1 MTNSN
6 NKEQKSNANQLSNFN
21 ENIGNTQVLYGIDN
35 VINTEL
41 QFFSKTRGK
50 IDTCMNYTRPPLAIE
65 IDTVKKAFVDAKNR
79 GVKLRYLTEITSENI
94 AYCKELMSIVDELR
108 HLEGIKGNFMLS
120 ESQYLSPVVLF
131 EKEKVASQIICSNL
145 KVIIEQQQYI
155 FDSFWDRSI
164 PAYQRILGIESGIE
178 SEFIEVISDNKKA
191 AEIYIDLAKS
201 VEKEALLLF
210 ANAKAI
216 IRADRL
222 GVLDSL
228 INASNNKGALVRI
241 ISPITA
247 ENSQIVEKICARAP
261 GIKILNG
268 GSSHSGQMLID
279 NTKFLRFGIKEP
291 KAEEFSGAIRFVE
304 YSNSKVGVYSSR
316 AFFELLWNELFQH
329 EQLKRHDK
337 MQKEF
342 INIAA
347 HELRNPIQPIIGLSE
362 VLRSRI
368 KNADE
373 HEFLDVII
381 RSAKRLQQLTDNI
394 LNLAQIENHS
404 LKLNKE
410 RFDLSALIANILK
423 DYRNQLAGKNDINNG
438 NDKGNGKVKL
448 LYTNRRGKGDYGS
461 NDDIIFVEADAG
473 RIIQVISN
481 LLNNAIKFTNI
492 EVGEEATKDNT
503 ITIMVDHDENKDNN
517 SVVVSVED
525 TGRGID
531 PEILPKLFSKFVT
544 NSESGTG
551 LGLFISKN
559 IIEAHGG
566 KMWAGNNRDNND
578 GKRIGATFRFSLPVS
593 KENRTILKTDICNK
607 SDVNEL
613 GNIACI

>member
-1 MTNSN
+1 
-6 NKEQKSNANQLSNFN
+6 
-21 ENIGNTQVLYGIDN
+21 
-35 VINTEL
+35 
-41 QFFSKTRGK
+41 
-50 IDTCMNYTRPPLAIE
+50 MNYTRPPLAIE
-65 IDTVKKAFVDAKNR
+65 IDTIKKAFIDTKR
-79 GVKLRYLTEITSENI
+79 RRVKLRYLTEITSENI
-94 AYCKELMSIVDELR
+94 TYCKELMSIVDELR
-108 HLEGIKGNFMLS
+108 HLEGIKGNFMVS
-120 ESQYLSPVVLF
+120 ESEYLSPIILF

-155 FDSFWDRSI
+155 FDSFWDRST
-164 PAYQRILGIESGIE
+164 PAQQRILEIESDIE

-191 AEIYIDLAKS
+191 AEIYIDLARS

-210 ANAKAI
+210 ANRKAI

-228 INASNNKGALVRI
+228 INASNNKGALVKI

-304 YSNSKVGVYSSR
+304 YSNSKVGVYSAKS
-316 AFFELLWNELFQH
+316 FFELLWNELFQH

-362 VLRSRI
+362 VLRSRT

-410 RFDLSALIANILK
+410 RFDLSALITDILK
-423 DYRNQLAGKNDINNG
+423 DYRNQLAGKNDSNNG
-438 NDKGNGKVKL
+438 NDKGNRKVKL
-448 LYTNRRGKGDYGS
+448 LYTNGRGKGDYGS

-473 RIIQVISN
+473 RTAQVISN
-481 LLNNAIKFTNI
+481 LLNNAIKFTN
-492 EVGEEATKDNT
+492 VEETAKDNNT
-503 ITIMVDHDENKDNN
+503 ITIVVDHDDNNDNNN

-566 KMWAGNNRDNND
+566 KMWAENNTDVFGIRT
-578 GKRIGATFRFSLPVS
+578 RGARFCFTLPIIDKS
-593 KENRTILKTDICNK
+593 TDRLITTK
-607 SDVNEL
+607 SDTTS
-613 GNIACI
+613 GQGKPRT

>member
-1 MTNSN
+1 M
-6 NKEQKSNANQLSNFN
+6 
-21 ENIGNTQVLYGIDN
+21 LYGIDN

-41 QFFSKTRGK
+41 QFFSKTRAK

-65 IDTVKKAFVDAKNR
+65 INTIKKAFVDAKNR

-94 AYCKELMSIVDELR
+94 IYCKELMSIVDELR

-120 ESQYLSPVVLF
+120 ETQYLSPVVFF

-145 KVIIEQQQYI
+145 KQIVEQQQYI

-164 PAYQRILGIESGIE
+164 SAYQRILEIESGRE
-178 SEFIEVISDNKKA
+178 SEFVEVISDSKKA
-191 AEIYIDLAKS
+191 AETYTDLARS

-210 ANAKAI
+210 ANSKAI

-228 INASNNKGALVRI
+228 VNASSNKGALVRI
-241 ISPITA
+241 ISPITE
-247 ENSQIVEKICARAP
+247 ENSQIVEKIRGKAP
-261 GIKILNG
+261 GIRILNG
-268 GSSHSGQMLID
+268 GSSHSGLMVID
-279 NTKFLRFGIKEP
+279 NTKFLRFGIKEL
-291 KAEEFSGAIRFVE
+291 KAEEFSAAIRFVE

-316 AFFELLWNELFQH
+316 AFFELLWNELLQH
-329 EQLKRHDK
+329 EQLKIHDK
-337 MQKEF
+337 MQNEF

-362 VLRSRI
+362 VLRSRTRS
-368 KNADE
+368 ADE

-410 RFDLSALIANILK
+410 RFDLAGLITNILK
-423 DYRNQLAGKNDINNG
+423 DYRNQLEGNSDNNNG
-438 NDKGNGKVKL
+438 KGKDRGNVNL
-448 LYTNRRGKGDYGS
+448 LYKNRLGKGDYG
-461 NDDIIFVEADAG
+461 NKDNIFVEADAG
-473 RIIQVISN
+473 RITQVISN
-481 LLNNAIKFTNI
+481 LLSNAIKFTKL
-492 EVGEEATKDNT
+492 EVEEEVKDST
-503 ITIMVDHDENKDNN
+503 ITITVDHDDNKYNN
-517 SVVVSVED
+517 FVVVSVED

-544 NSESGTG
+544 NSDSGTG

-559 IIEAHGG
+559 IVEAHGG
-566 KMWAGNNRDNND
+566 RIWAENNAN
-578 GKRIGATFRFSLPVS
+578 GKGATFSFSLPI
-593 KENRTILKTDICNK
+593 N
-607 SDVNEL
+607 
-613 GNIACI
+613 

>member
-1 MTNSN
+1 
-6 NKEQKSNANQLSNFN
+6 
-21 ENIGNTQVLYGIDN
+21 VLYGIDN

-41 QFFSKTRGK
+41 QFFSKTRAK

-65 IDTVKKAFVDAKNR
+65 IDTIKKAFVDAKNR

-94 AYCKELMSIVDELR
+94 GYCKELMSIVDELR

-120 ESQYLSPVVLF
+120 ESEYLSPVVFF

-164 PAYQRILGIESGIE
+164 PAYQRILEIESGIE

-191 AEIYIDLAKS
+191 AEIYINLARS
-201 VEKEALLLF
+201 VKKEALVLF
-210 ANAKAI
+210 ANSKAI
-216 IRADRL
+216 MRADRL
-222 GVLDSL
+222 GVLDYL
-228 INASNNKGALVRI
+228 VNASNDKGALVRI
-241 ISPITA
+241 ISPITE
-247 ENSQIVEKICARAP
+247 ENSQIVEKICAMAP

-268 GSSHSGQMLID
+268 GSSHSGLMIID

-291 KAEEFSGAIRFVE
+291 KAEDFSGAIRFVE

-316 AFFELLWNELFQH
+316 AFFELLWNEHIQY

-362 VLRSRI
+362 VLRSRT

-381 RSAKRLQQLTDNI
+381 RSAKRLQHLTDNI

-423 DYRNQLAGKNDINNG
+423 DYRNQLVGENDSNNG
-438 NDKGNGKVKL
+438 NDKGNRKLKL
-448 LYTNRRGKGDYGS
+448 LYTNGHGKGDYGS
-461 NDDIIFVEADAG
+461 KEDIIFVEADAG
-473 RIIQVISN
+473 RITQVISN
-481 LLNNAIKFTNI
+481 LLNNAIKFTKL
-492 EVGEEATKDNT
+492 EAKDNT
-503 ITIMVDHDENKDNN
+503 ITIVVDYDDDKYNN

-525 TGRGID
+525 SGIGID
-531 PEILPKLFSKFVT
+531 LEILPKLFSKFVT
-544 NSESGTG
+544 NSDSGTG

-559 IIEAHGG
+559 IVEAHGG
-566 KMWAGNNRDNND
+566 KMWAENNND
-578 GKRIGATFRFSLPVS
+578 GFGKKTIGARFCFTLPIMYS
-593 KENRTILKTDICNK
+593 STNRSIKTK
-607 SDVNEL
+607 SDKMSIQ
-613 GNIACI
+613 GITRT

>member
-1 MTNSN
+1 
-6 NKEQKSNANQLSNFN
+6 
-21 ENIGNTQVLYGIDN
+21 
-35 VINTEL
+35 
-41 QFFSKTRGK
+41 
-50 IDTCMNYTRPPLAIE
+50 MNYTRPPLAIE
-65 IDTVKKAFVDAKNR
+65 IDTIKKAFIDAKR
-79 GVKLRYLTEITSENI
+79 RRVKLRYLTEITSENI
-94 AYCKELMSIVDELR
+94 TYCKELMSIVDELR
-108 HLEGIKGNFMLS
+108 HLEGIKGNFMVS
-120 ESQYLSPVVLF
+120 ESEYLSPIILF

-155 FDSFWDRSI
+155 FDSFWDRST
-164 PAYQRILGIESGIE
+164 PAQQRILEIESDIE

-191 AEIYIDLAKS
+191 AEIYIDLARS

-210 ANAKAI
+210 ANRKAI

-228 INASNNKGALVRI
+228 INASNNKGALVKI

-304 YSNSKVGVYSSR
+304 YSNSKVGVYSAKS
-316 AFFELLWNELFQH
+316 FFELLWNELFQH

-362 VLRSRI
+362 VLRSRT

-410 RFDLSALIANILK
+410 RFDLSALITDILK
-423 DYRNQLAGKNDINNG
+423 DYRNQLAGKNDSNNG
-438 NDKGNGKVKL
+438 NDKGNRKVKL
-448 LYTNRRGKGDYGS
+448 LYTNGRGKGDYGS

-473 RIIQVISN
+473 RTAQVISN

-492 EVGEEATKDNT
+492 EETAKDNNT
-503 ITIMVDHDENKDNN
+503 ITIVVDHDDNN
-517 SVVVSVED
+517 DNNNCVVVSVED

-566 KMWAGNNRDNND
+566 KMWAENNTDVFGIRT
-578 GKRIGATFRFSLPVS
+578 RGARFCFTLPIIDKS
-593 KENRTILKTDICNK
+593 TDRLITTK
-607 SDVNEL
+607 SDTTS
-613 GNIACI
+613 GQGKPRT